1 MKCKKT
7 LKMHLGELNLIL
19 VRYLYTENGPA
30 LVPGP
35 GLLNM
40 MVDHNPVRTRMSV
53 TSVNDDILQ

>member
-1 MKCKKT
+1 MKSKKT

-19 VRYLYTENGPA
+19 VRCLYTENGPA
-30 LVPGP
+30 LVPGQ